1 MLKHIFLF
9 SFIASFLLL
18 IYEVPL
24 ISMEGNRYVVSS
36 YHPPEELVKSSGIY
50 VLGVNTTEVLLE
62 EGLEEQDFLELNSH
76 SMIFDINQV
85 TNIHRYA
92 NKTIALI
99 QLIGINLEVDY
110 VHQMSM
116 NVNAYLSTGNIAIDE
131 FLSRNNVNGNS
142 AGLALV
148 LSSLIE
154 QEEVKNV
161 KTIGV
166 TGAISKTGEVIEIG
180 QVKEKVLSANKINLP
195 YIILPLGNLEEG
207 NEVVES
213 LNLPIEVIGVQTVND
228 AIQKINELNEE
239 K

>member
-1 MLKHIFLF
+1 L
-9 SFIASFLLL
+9 
-18 IYEVPL
+18 
-24 ISMEGNRYVVSS
+24 R
-36 YHPPEELVKSSGIY
+36 
-50 VLGVNTTEVLLE
+50 
-62 EGLEEQDFLELNSH
+62 
-76 SMIFDINQV
+76 
-85 TNIHRYA
+85 RYA
-92 NKTIALI
+92 GKTIALI

-116 NVNAYLSTGNIAIDE
+116 NVNAY
-131 FLSRNNVNGNS
+131 
-142 AGLALV
+142 
-148 LSSLIE
+148 
-154 QEEVKNV
+154 QVKNA
-161 KTIGV
+161 KKIGV

-213 LNLPIEVIGVQTVND
+213 LNLPIEVIGVQTVSD